1 MVQRYQADMQDAFK
15 DGDSLGETN
24 RQYLQKYAQDI
35 QEYQGRV
42 QALINDW
49 DKNEMAKI
57 QKWITQ
63 YQNQLSEYQADIQNA
78 QIEAQADLQAKQAKY
93 TWYQSQFDLLTK
105 LYTTQLSIWS
115 GQQQGQA
122 QPQRG

>member
-49 DKNEMAKI
+49 DKKF
-57 QKWITQ
+57 
-63 YQNQLSEYQADIQNA
+63 L
-78 QIEAQADLQAKQAKY
+78 LHKY
-93 TWYQSQFDLLTK
+93 VILVEF
-105 LYTTQLSIWS
+105 
-115 GQQQGQA
+115 
-122 QPQRG
+122 